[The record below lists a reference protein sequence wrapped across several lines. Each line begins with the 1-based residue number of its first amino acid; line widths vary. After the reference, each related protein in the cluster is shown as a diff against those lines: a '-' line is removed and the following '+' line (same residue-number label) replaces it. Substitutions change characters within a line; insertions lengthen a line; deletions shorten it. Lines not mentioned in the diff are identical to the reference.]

1 MEPNQ
6 SQERTE
12 RATPKR
18 LRDAKRKGQIPRSRE
33 LNTALV
39 LTAAAL
45 ALYGLGPVLGQGLT
59 GFMERS
65 LDLGPAD
72 LADPAA
78 MLHRLQAAT
87 GEMLRLWAPFVLA
100 VIGTALLAP
109 ALLGGWAFSA
119 EPLTPKLERLN
130 PIKGLGRIFSLQGLV
145 ELVKAIAKLVLIA
158 GVGGLVLW
166 SYRAELLAP
175 PAASVPQDLLD
186 AFALLAVVL
195 LLLSAAT
202 FLIAVLD
209 VPYQIW
215 DHSRKLRMTRQEVRD
230 ELKELEGRP
239 EVKSR
244 IRQVQRELSRRRMMD
259 EVPKADLVVTNPTH
273 YAVALRYEPLR
284 SGAPRVVAKGAGLLA
299 AQIRTL
305 ARAHGIPVI
314 EAPSLARALYS
325 GVKLDQ
331 EIPASL
337 YLAVAQ
343 LLAYVYQLRS
353 ARESGRREPEPPRD
367 LPVPS
372 EVTTRGPKG

>member
-1 MEPNQ
+1 MDRDQ

-18 LRDAKRKGQIPRSRE
+18 LREAKRKGQMARSRE
-33 LNTALV
+33 LNTAMV

-45 ALYGLGPVLGQGLT
+45 VLFGLGPVLGEGLV
-59 GFMERS
+59 GFMGRS
-65 LDLGPAD
+65 LELGPAD

-78 MLHRLQAAT
+78 MLRRMREAT
-87 GEMLRLWAPFVLA
+87 GDMLMLWAPLALA
-100 VIGTALLAP
+100 VVGTALVAP

-119 EPLTPKLERLN
+119 EPLIPRLERLS
-130 PIKGLGRIFSLQGLV
+130 PLKGFARIFSVQGVV
-145 ELVKAIAKLVLIA
+145 ELVKAVAKLVLIA

-166 SYRAELLAP
+166 SYRFEILAA
-175 PAASVPQDLLD
+175 PAASLSQDMVE
-186 AFALLAVVL
+186 AFRLFGIL
-195 LLLSAAT
+195 LLILSAAT
-202 FLIAVLD
+202 FLIALVD
-209 VPYQIW
+209 VPYQVW

-244 IRQVQRELSRRRMMD
+244 IRQVQRELSRRRMM
-259 EVPKADLVVTNPTH
+259 EAVPKADLVITNPTH
-273 YAVALRYEPLR
+273 YAVALRYEPLK
-284 SGAPRVVAKGAGLLA
+284 SGAPRVVAKGADLLA

-305 ARAHGIPVI
+305 ARANGVPVI
-314 EAPSLARALYS
+314 EAPTLARALYR

-331 EIPASL
+331 EIPAAL

-353 ARESGRREPEPPRD
+353 ARETGMREPEPPRD
-367 LPVPS
+367 LPVPP
-372 EVTTRGPKG
+372 EARGRGP